1 MLRRDGPP
9 DRTPSAWRQQR
20 HRFDENQHLLESDV
34 RRESGPLAEG
44 RARRSRSVPE
54 VVRVQSGGAGRV
66 ESVRVE
72 QLDDT
77 VTEKF
82 QSAVRPA
89 PRSRRNQ
96 IFQFQII
103 KRSALYFYLTNTKCA
118 QFRCCLLPGDV
129 AVATGSARRKVGS
142 ARVPGGLPHRS
153 L

>member
-20 HRFDENQHLLESDV
+20 HRFDENQHLLESGV

-44 RARRSRSVPE
+44 RARRSRSIPE

-77 VTEKF
+77 VTEKY
-82 QSAVRPA
+82 QSAVRPI
-89 PRSRRNQ
+89 S
-96 IFQFQII
+96 IYYT
-103 KRSALYFYLTNTKCA
+103 RSALYFYLTNTKCA